1 MQVYESYLV
10 CMICVS
16 LSSKPTARKHH
27 EWWMLWQMEFYQ
39 LIRQMTLMVWMAN
52 EFPMRYRTVW
62 MRAWTTLF
70 TFTLDLLP
78 ITDLFIFFLS
88 FFLFLISRFVAS
100 FGRCCFGDDFD
111 RNSMC
116 SAAIGS
122 TTHRYLSTSLAE
134 YFDSPEI
141 LVALLFW
148 VGYFN
153 STLNPL
159 IYAYFNRDFREAFKN
174 TLNCLFCS
182 WKRDRL
188 QLDLDNRRASL
199 RYDSRAKSVY
209 SESYLKAHHQ
219 KRRASEHL
227 TESL

>member
-1 MQVYESYLV
+1 MSGQRFSHSHSHLIYYRLLIFSCFLLFHFYCLV
-10 CMICVS
+10 
-16 LSSKPTARKHH
+16 LS
-27 EWWMLWQMEFYQ
+27 
-39 LIRQMTLMVWMAN
+39 V
-52 EFPMRYRTVW
+52 
-62 MRAWTTLF
+62 
-70 TFTLDLLP
+70 
-78 ITDLFIFFLS
+78 FFFFGKLS
-88 FFLFLISRFVAS
+88 DVFNCYWFNKNRPPA
-100 FGRCCFGDDFD
+100 D
-111 RNSMC
+111 
-116 SAAIGS
+116 
-122 TTHRYLSTSLAE
+122 THRYLSTALAE
-134 YFDSPEI
+134 NFDSPDI
-141 LVALLFW
+141 LVTLLFW

-159 IYAYFNRDFREAFKN
+159 IYGKFTKENWNILFKKNFIVSIHYFVSLSLLFFYFNSKAYFNRDFREAFKS

-209 SESYLKAHHQ
+209 SESYLKANHQ

>member
-1 MQVYESYLV
+1 MNFQCGVAQYA
-10 CMICVS
+10 CVPGPTHIHIHTWFITS
-16 LSSKPTARKHH
+16 NWFIHNFLS
-27 EWWMLWQMEFYQ
+27 
-39 LIRQMTLMVWMAN
+39 
-52 EFPMRYRTVW
+52 
-62 MRAWTTLF
+62 
-70 TFTLDLLP
+70 
-78 ITDLFIFFLS
+78 LS
-88 FFLFLISRFVAS
+88 FFLFFYLPL
-100 FGRCCFGDDFD
+100 CCLF
-111 RNSMC
+111 RNSPTM
-116 SAAIGS
+116 IGFVWCMVLLIDS
-122 TTHRYLSTSLAE
+122 TKIVRLLIRHIKNTHRYLSTSLAE
-134 YFDSPEI
+134 YFDSPNI